1 MMQKRMYVITT
12 GSYSSYRILC
22 HVQGNKTPALSTLW
36 KRFETRYEIFV
47 RDTWI
52 PSAAGIFNDMDRE
65 LKSQKDAIERLKTEG
80 YEGREYSDL
89 AGYFV
94 DWLVKDHN
102 FEEINI
108 MELNCD

>member
-1 MMQKRMYVITT
+1 
-12 GSYSSYRILC
+12 
-22 HVQGNKTPALSTLW
+22 
-36 KRFETRYEIFV
+36 
-47 RDTWI
+47 
-52 PSAAGIFNDMDRE
+52 MDRE